1 MSKELTENEA
11 FTKGII
17 VGINLHQSRV
27 IAAHERKEPLAIGD
41 EIFYLQSGRER
52 LEEFLNKI
60 CR

>member
-1 MSKELTENEA
+1 MDELLEQEA
-11 FTKGII
+11 FVNGVV

-27 IAAHERKEPLAIGD
+27 IAAHKRKEPLIIGD

-60 CR
+60 CE